1 MPVKLKA
8 HKKKQNLEARYST
21 PNTHIN
27 IRKETAHLRLRI

>member
-8 HKKKQNLEARYST
+8 QKKQNLEARYST

-27 IRKETAHLRLRI
+27 IRRETAHLRLCI